1 MNLHGLP
8 HQNLN
13 LARLPFRHTRML
25 RLFACERTVRL
36 RTRLNIITNQRKLH
50 TRKMQGFTSTASFG
64 LVFGVFS
71 GISAFSRPC
80 RGCFGASRCPASRH
94 FQGNNI
100 VFYGENPP
108 EIFRRSTPYRNSA
121 HALAQWCDNSSKR
134 AVAPI
139 RARCVLNHIN
149 TRHETRLHDV

>member
-36 RTRLNIITNQRKLH
+36 RTRLDIITNQRKLH
-50 TRKMQGFTSTASFG
+50 TRKMRGFTSTASLG
-64 LVFGVFS
+64 LVFGAFS
-71 GISAFSRPC
+71 GISVLFGPG
-80 RGCFGASRCPASRH
+80 RGCFAASRCSASRS
-94 FQGNNI
+94 FQGNDI

-108 EIFRRSTPYRNSA
+108 EIFRRSAPYRNSA
-121 HALAQWCDNSSKR
+121 HALAQWCDNSSMR

-139 RARCVLNHIN
+139 RARCALNHIN
-149 TRHETRLHDV
+149 TRYETRLHDV